1 MEADS
6 LDGFT
11 CFIFLTLLAC
21 LQCSDDDSVRGD
33 ALRDVSYAPE
43 KISDF
48 SVSNFSTQLSDIPN
62 AMKKLLQE
70 VLNT

>member
-11 CFIFLTLLAC
+11 CTLFLTLLAC

-33 ALRDVSYAPE
+33 VSRDVSYSSE

-48 SVSNFSTQLSDIPN
+48 SVSKFST
-62 AMKKLLQE
+62 
-70 VLNT
+70 

>member
-11 CFIFLTLLAC
+11 CTLFLTLLAC

-33 ALRDVSYAPE
+33 VSRDVSYAPE

-48 SVSNFSTQLSDIPN
+48 SVSKFST
-62 AMKKLLQE
+62 
-70 VLNT
+70 